1 MPGGVERFDSS
12 AAHQTTMSRHADI
25 NWMLAIDA
33 KRRERE
39 QLITRLRLRIA
50 KAELEGK
57 PTDGLRIMLRELEEA
72 T

>member
-1 MPGGVERFDSS
+1 
-12 AAHQTTMSRHADI
+12 MSRHADI